1 MKIDNWVIQD
11 GKIEKNTRNNFVAEY
26 YGHRIF
32 ITRDHDFGQADDV
45 LCRRYYVLVY
55 NILGSSYKIDQTID
69 CRNIKEAI
77 KFSLLKIKP
86 DEKHP

>member
-1 MKIDNWVIQD
+1 MKIGNWVIQD

-32 ITRDHDFGQADDV
+32 ITRDHDFGLAEDV
-45 LCRRYYVLVY
+45 TCRRYYVLAY
-55 NILGSSYKIDQTID
+55 YILGSNYKIDQTLD

-77 KFSLLKIKP
+77 KFSLSKIKP
-86 DEKHP
+86 NEKYP